1 LRKFGA
7 RIEILNLCE
16 RSQLIVRA
24 GSNTTVAAVNAVA
37 QRRSGQ
43 FGRKRSAVLNREIRE
58 TAAGIET
65 VGRTE
70 CTCGASLDTAQAV
83 ATMRRQR
90 SVVMV
95 GRCGKDEFAKEKV
108 APGARNYELCV
119 ATEPSKSASPRP
131 IVLID
136 GGCVA
141 ESAPIRSSVRS
152 LAHKL
157 KQSCEALLHHLVV
170 VAPNG
175 VAGKM
180 IAAEGA
186 GIALIVVQR
195 KTDDGLR
202 TVNQEAGIEPLVKMV
217 FQIRHAC
224 VVVMGKIV
232 LPLPT
237 SPLLYRSGRRTA
249 TNRKAEALGFGFQGC
264 MAEEIRHIRV
274 SIEFIG
280 TIDTIGTIASIK
292 NLN

>member
-1 LRKFGA
+1 
-7 RIEILNLCE
+7 
-16 RSQLIVRA
+16 
-24 GSNTTVAAVNAVA
+24 
-37 QRRSGQ
+37 
-43 FGRKRSAVLNREIRE
+43 
-58 TAAGIET
+58 
-65 VGRTE
+65 
-70 CTCGASLDTAQAV
+70 
-83 ATMRRQR
+83 
-90 SVVMV
+90 MV
-95 GRCGKDEFAKEKV
+95 GRCGKDEFAEEKV
-108 APGARNYELCV
+108 APSVRNDELRI
-119 ATEPSKSASPRP
+119 ASEPSESASPCP

-141 ESAPIRSSVRS
+141 ESAAIHPVVRN

-175 VAGKM
+175 VAGKL

-195 KTDDGLR
+195 KANDGLR
-202 TVNQEAGIEPLVKMV
+202 TVNQELRVEPLVKMV
-217 FQIRHAC
+217 FQISHTC

-237 SPLLYRSGRRTA
+237 SPLLYRSGRRTT
-249 TNRKAEALGFGFQGC
+249 TNRKAEALGFGFQVF
-264 MAEEIRHIRV
+264 MTEEIRHIRV

>member
-1 LRKFGA
+1 MRKFGA
-7 RIEILNLCE
+7 RIEILNLSE
-16 RSQLIVRA
+16 RSRLIVRTSRYA
-24 GSNTTVAAVNAVA
+24 AVAAINTVA

-43 FGRKRSAVLNREIRE
+43 FGRKRSAVLNRKIGE
-58 TAAGIET
+58 TAAGIES

-70 CTCGASLDTAQAV
+70 CTCGASLDAAQAV

-90 SVVMV
+90 CIVMV
-95 GRCGKDEFAKEKV
+95 GRCGKDEFAEEKV
-108 APGARNYELCV
+108 APSVRNDELRI
-119 ATEPSKSASPRP
+119 AAEPPESASPCP

-141 ESAPIRSSVRS
+141 ESASIHSTVRS
-152 LAHKL
+152 LAHIL
-157 KQSCEALLHHLVV
+157 KQGCEALLHHLVV

-180 IAAEGA
+180 ITAEGA

-195 KTDDGLR
+195 KADDGLR
-202 TVNQEAGIEPLVKMV
+202 TVNQKSGIEPLVKMV
-217 FQIRHAC
+217 FQISHTC
-224 VVVMGKIV
+224 VVVAGKVV

-237 SPLLYRSGRRTA
+237 SPLLYRSSGRTA

>member
-1 LRKFGA
+1 
-7 RIEILNLCE
+7 
-16 RSQLIVRA
+16 V
-24 GSNTTVAAVNAVA
+24 VN
-37 QRRSGQ
+37 
-43 FGRKRSAVLNREIRE
+43 
-58 TAAGIET
+58 
-65 VGRTE
+65 
-70 CTCGASLDTAQAV
+70 
-83 ATMRRQR
+83 
-90 SVVMV
+90 
-95 GRCGKDEFAKEKV
+95 RCGEDEFAKEKV
-108 APGARNYELCV
+108 APGVRHDELRIT
-119 ATEPSKSASPRP
+119 AEPSKSASPCP

-141 ESAPIRSSVRS
+141 KSAAVHPVVRN

-157 KQSCEALLHHLVV
+157 KQSCEAFLHHLVV

-180 IAAEGA
+180 ITAEGA

-195 KTDDGLR
+195 KADDGLR
-202 TVNQEAGIEPLVKMV
+202 TVNQELGIEPLVKMV

-264 MAEEIRHIRV
+264 M
-274 SIEFIG
+274 
-280 TIDTIGTIASIK
+280 
-292 NLN
+292 

>member
-1 LRKFGA
+1 
-7 RIEILNLCE
+7 
-16 RSQLIVRA
+16 
-24 GSNTTVAAVNAVA
+24 
-37 QRRSGQ
+37 
-43 FGRKRSAVLNREIRE
+43 
-58 TAAGIET
+58 
-65 VGRTE
+65 
-70 CTCGASLDTAQAV
+70 
-83 ATMRRQR
+83 
-90 SVVMV
+90 MV
-95 GRCGKDEFAKEKV
+95 GWCGEDEFAEEKV
-108 APGARNYELCV
+108 APGARNDELRV
-119 ATEPSKSASPRP
+119 ASEPPESASPCP

-141 ESAPIRSSVRS
+141 ESAAIHPVVRN
-152 LAHKL
+152 LAHIL
-157 KQSCEALLHHLVV
+157 KQGCEALLHHLVV
-170 VAPNG
+170 VAPYG

-180 IAAEGA
+180 ITAEGA

-195 KTDDGLR
+195 KADNSLR
-202 TVNQEAGIEPLVKMV
+202 TVNQESGIEPLVKMV

-232 LPLPT
+232 FPLPT
-237 SPLLYRSGRRTA
+237 SPLLHRSGRRTA